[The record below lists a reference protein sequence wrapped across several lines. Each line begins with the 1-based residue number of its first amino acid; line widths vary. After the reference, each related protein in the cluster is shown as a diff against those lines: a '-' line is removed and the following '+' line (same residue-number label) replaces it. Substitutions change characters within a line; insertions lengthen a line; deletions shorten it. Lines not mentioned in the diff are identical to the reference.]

1 MSPAPG
7 RGALT
12 TIGRVGSAHTRLGR
26 AGDAVSEELVEA
38 AEAALAGPSGGSA
51 VLPRVVG
58 EAPVAVLL
66 IDRGTG
72 EVTYGNTAALRLA
85 GDLELPLGTDAW
97 ADAVGLTDLDGH
109 PLSGTDGP
117 LSAIA
122 TGLPVAGEAVRA
134 PGADGGPE
142 QVLWVTGF
150 PLGPGVDGLD
160 LSLVV
165 LLAVDEGPDAATG
178 LVLQSLRD
186 RAVVATDICFTIS
199 DPRRPGNPLVWVN
212 PSFTRVTG
220 YSAEEALGRNCSF
233 LQGPATDPAVVA
245 EIRAGIAA
253 RRQTTVTL
261 LNHRKDGTAFWNQLS
276 ISPVFDRVGEL
287 TGFVGVQSDVTA
299 RVLLEAERAAAHAA
313 ERTARRDAEAAQER
327 LRLMAE
333 ATTLLAGTLDTGELL
348 DRLAGLCVPS
358 LADWVFIARLDGD
371 GVVDEVVVH
380 HTGGDPA
387 HLQDVRSAF
396 LGRHLPESSPAYE
409 AVRTGGPVVVRDLRP
424 ETLQPFSRGLDPRM
438 LAELGTRSLLAV
450 PLPARG
456 GTRGV
461 MTLVRA
467 IDDGFSASDVGLA
480 VDLGT
485 RAGLA
490 LDNARLYEQEASV
503 AEALQR
509 SLLPEL
515 PAIDGVTG
523 AAHYTSA
530 SAAAAVGGDFY
541 DLLALPGDRIGM
553 VIGDVAGHDLN
564 AAATMGQL
572 RGLLRA
578 GCWDLDAPDPAVVLG
593 RVDRLLDVLDVPG
606 LATTVLLRAD
616 RPADGG
622 PWRVECSNAG
632 HPPVLVRGPDGSVR
646 PLTEEHD
653 LLLGAAPQARRR
665 TAVVEVEPGS
675 LLIGFTD
682 GLIEQP
688 GAGGGPA
695 RDVDSGTAALVGL
708 LAGLPVGLPAPDV
721 CEAMTA
727 LVSARLD
734 DVACLV
740 VALH

>member
-313 ERTARRDAEAAQER
+313 ERTARREAEAAQER

-348 DRLAGLCVPS
+348 DRLAGLCVPA
-358 LADWVFIARLDGD
+358 LADWVFVARLDAE
-371 GVVDEVVVH
+371 GVVDEVAVH

-387 HLQDVRSAF
+387 HLHEVRAAY
-396 LGRHLPESSPAYE
+396 LGRHLPEDAPALA
-409 AVRTGGPVVVRDLRP
+409 AVRTY
-424 ETLQPFSRGLDPRM
+424 
-438 LAELGTRSLLAV
+438 
-450 PLPARG
+450 AR
-456 GTRGV
+456 
-461 MTLVRA
+461 
-467 IDDGFSASDVGLA
+467 
-480 VDLGT
+480 
-485 RAGLA
+485 
-490 LDNARLYEQEASV
+490 
-503 AEALQR
+503 
-509 SLLPEL
+509 
-515 PAIDGVTG
+515 
-523 AAHYTSA
+523 AA
-530 SAAAAVGGDFY
+530 
-541 DLLALPGDRIGM
+541 
-553 VIGDVAGHDLN
+553 
-564 AAATMGQL
+564 
-572 RGLLRA
+572 
-578 GCWDLDAPDPAVVLG
+578 
-593 RVDRLLDVLDVPG
+593 
-606 LATTVLLRAD
+606 
-616 RPADGG
+616 
-622 PWRVECSNAG
+622 
-632 HPPVLVRGPDGSVR
+632 
-646 PLTEEHD
+646 
-653 LLLGAAPQARRR
+653 
-665 TAVVEVEPGS
+665 
-675 LLIGFTD
+675 
-682 GLIEQP
+682 
-688 GAGGGPA
+688 
-695 RDVDSGTAALVGL
+695 
-708 LAGLPVGLPAPDV
+708 
-721 CEAMTA
+721 
-727 LVSARLD
+727 
-734 DVACLV
+734 
-740 VALH
+740 

>member
-1 MSPAPG
+1 MGPG
-7 RGALT
+7 D
-12 TIGRVGSAHTRLGR
+12 TRLGR
-26 AGDAVSEELVEA
+26 AGGEVPEELVEA
-38 AEAALAGPSGGSA
+38 TEAALAGSSGGPA

-58 EAPVAVLL
+58 DAPVAVLL

-85 GDLELPLGTDAW
+85 GHPELPLATDAW
-97 ADAVGLTDLDGH
+97 ADAVGLRDLDGH
-109 PLSGTDGP
+109 PLSSTDGP

-122 TGLPVAGEAVRA
+122 AGRPVAGEAVRA
-134 PGADGGPE
+134 PGPDGAPD
-142 QVLWVTGF
+142 QVLRVTGF
-150 PLGPGVDGLD
+150 PLGPGVGGLD

-165 LLAVDEGPDAATG
+165 LLAVDDGPDAATG
-178 LVLQSLRD
+178 LVQQSLRD

-220 YSAEEALGRNCSF
+220 YTAEESLGRNCSF
-233 LQGPATDPAVVA
+233 LQGPATDPAALA
-245 EIRAGIAA
+245 EIRTGITE

-276 ISPVFDRVGEL
+276 ISPVFDRVGGL

-299 RVLLEAERAAAHAA
+299 RVLLEAEREAAHAA
-313 ERTARRDAEAAQER
+313 ERSARREAEAAQER

-333 ATTLLAGTLDTGELL
+333 ATSLLAGTLDTRELL
-348 DRLAGLCVPS
+348 DRLAGLCVPA
-358 LADWVFIARLDGD
+358 LADWIFIARPDGD
-371 GVVDEVVVH
+371 DVVDEVAVH
-380 HTGGDPA
+380 HTGADQA
-387 HLQDVRSAF
+387 HLEEVRAAY
-396 LGRHLPESSPAYE
+396 LGRPLPESGPAHE
-409 AVRTGGPVVVRDLRP
+409 AVRTGAPVVVGDLRP
-424 ETLQPFSRGLDPRM
+424 ETRQLSTRGLDPRM

-467 IDDGFSASDVGLA
+467 IDDGFSGTDVGLA

-490 LDNARLYEQEASV
+490 LDNARLYQQEASV

-515 PAIDGVTG
+515 PDIDGVTG

-541 DLLALPGDRIGM
+541 DLLALPGGRIGM

-564 AAATMGQL
+564 AAAPMGQL

-606 LATTVLLRAD
+606 LATAVLLRAT
-616 RPADGG
+616 RPGG
-622 PWRVECSNAG
+622 DCRRWRVECSNAG
-632 HPPVLVRGPDGSVR
+632 PP
-646 PLTEEHD
+646 
-653 LLLGAAPQARRR
+653 A
-665 TAVVEVEPGS
+665 
-675 LLIGFTD
+675 
-682 GLIEQP
+682 
-688 GAGGGPA
+688 GAG
-695 RDVDSGTAALVGL
+695 
-708 LAGLPVGLPAPDV
+708 
-721 CEAMTA
+721 
-727 LVSARLD
+727 ARLRPGGAPPSWSWRRG
-734 DVACLV
+734 VS
-740 VALH
+740 